1 MRGFRSA
8 EATVAD
14 PGHSP
19 MPSAALGIPMRAVD
33 RAAAVAP
40 QTTTGRQAA
49 GRPGCKHRQAV
60 WRGVVLRPEGRSWR
74 DSRVATSRDG
84 GLVL

>member
-60 WRGVVLRPEGRSWR
+60 WRCAEARGTELERL
-74 DSRVATSRDG
+74 ATSQDG